1 MSRKRSEME
10 FGSDSFLDVLA
21 NIVGILIILIVIA
34 GARAARSPSL
44 GLVQSEPVPKT
55 ATPSAPVIVL
65 PPEPDPQ
72 APPAELAKSLQA
84 IQQDLAALDRQA
96 AEQAA
101 TLQQRLASQFSSQQ
115 EQAAAER
122 ELARRAA
129 ALQSCRQEVTAQQL
143 TLTHRR
149 EELGALLA
157 EFEEVKDSQPD
168 VREIKH
174 ELTPI
179 GQTIIGDEIHF
190 RLHKNRVAFIPLEEL
205 IERVKVQVERQ
216 KEWLSRHRRHEG
228 SVGPAGGFS
237 LNFVLERQSLSGV
250 EQLRYGSN
258 VYRVGVGAWELAP
271 EPDLVGETAEEAL
284 QAGSRFA
291 SALQL
296 ATPRSAVTFWVYPDS
311 FGLFRKLQ
319 AAAHREGFIVSA
331 RPLPEGVPIAGS
343 PNGTRST
350 GQ

>member
-1 MSRKRSEME
+1 MSRKRSELE

-34 GARAARSPSL
+34 GARAARSASL
-44 GLVQSEPVPKT
+44 GLVSSEEVTET
-55 ATPSAPVIVL
+55 AAPSAPVIVL
-65 PPEPDPQ
+65 PPEPDPN
-72 APPAELAKSLQA
+72 APPPELAKSLRT
-84 IQQDLAALDRQA
+84 IRQDLAALDRQA
-96 AEQAA
+96 ADQAT
-101 TLQQRLASQFSSQQ
+101 TLQQQLARQYASQK

-122 ELARRAA
+122 ELDRRAK
-129 ALQSCRQEVTAQQL
+129 ALQGCRQEVASQQL
-143 TLTHRR
+143 QLTHRR

-157 EFEEVKDSQPD
+157 EFEEVRGAQPE
-168 VREIKH
+168 VRKVKH

-228 SVGPAGGFS
+228 SVGPAGGFT

-250 EQLRYGSN
+250 EQLRYGTN
-258 VYRVGVGAWELAP
+258 VYRVGVGAWELVP
-271 EPDLVGETAEEAL
+271 EPDLVSETAEEAL
-284 QAGSRFA
+284 RAGSRFA

-319 AAAHREGFIVSA
+319 SAAHGEGFIVSG